1 MFNSKYLVFIFVL
14 TTSCSPVEEKS
25 LKMTV
30 GKDRVFNHDGME
42 RTYKIYQ
49 PKELQRNAPT
59 LFLLHGM
66 GSSNCTSN
74 LNTLRWSHKSS
85 LRPAMQ
91 VHQRSQ

>member
-25 LKMTV
+25 FKMTV

-66 GSSNCTSN
+66 GSSNS
-74 LNTLRWSHKSS
+74 WSYMAGFNDLAEKHVRLIQISI
-85 LRPAMQ
+85 
-91 VHQRSQ
+91 